1 MTDNIDR
8 ELEKY
13 LLKIGVDKNNV
24 KLVEDYNFQHPT
36 ARLYRDLKSKKR
48 FAVISALPRIDSN
61 KIEWRSEDNF
71 FLAANSAFKV
81 IVNNEAVDV
90 ARKDESSSWSPQ
102 VFLNGKEISP
112 ESRAPASLL
121 LDPENE
127 NYSHNVLEW
136 DYGICKRRLRLIEGA
151 VLEYYIFEQDPRGDV
166 VIKSN
171 LTGDL
176 KPASYYAIDDNDDE
190 LEGLEVIGNEKKI
203 PVGAFKDAVYPVTID
218 DSFLSSISDGYIKKE
233 HATYSTARD
242 GPGHTIVDDTDSFQV
257 GQWRSGGTPTYKIR
271 RGFLFFNTSLIP
283 ANAVIQSAVLSLYGK
298 GKWAQDGD
306 WDIVIQHTAYA
317 NIYPHDPLEL
327 IDYNRIRYSGNDG
340 SINTSD
346 FIITDYN
353 DIVLNSDGRSW
364 IKKGAGAKTKWA
376 LQSSKDIDGTA
387 PTAYNYVNIWS
398 AEKGNGYQPKLVV
411 EYYVGATRPLV
422 GGSLVSGNPLIGKG
436 LM

>member
-176 KPASYYAIDDNDDE
+176 KPASYYAIDNNDNE
-190 LEGLEVIGNEKKI
+190 LEGLEVIGDEKKI

-218 DSFLSSISDGYIKKE
+218 DSFLSSTSDGQIKKADASYLVARNSSSGTIE
-233 HATYSTARD
+233 DTTERFRVGDYYSGSAY
-242 GPGHTIVDDTDSFQV
+242 TIY
-257 GQWRSGGTPTYKIR
+257 RAY
-271 RGFLFFNTSLIP
+271 LFFNTSSIP
-283 ANAVIQSAVLSLYGK
+283 ADAVIKSAALSLYGK
-298 GKWAQDGD
+298 SKLIGD
-306 WDIVIQHTAYA
+306 SDFDIVVQHGDDTH
-317 NIYPHDPLEL
+317 PHDPLT
-327 IDYNRIRYSGNDG
+327 IYDYNKAYYEGNDG

-346 FIITDYN
+346 FITDGYN

-364 IKKGAGAKTKWA
+364 IKKGAGAKTKWC
-376 LQSSKDIDGTA
+376 LRSSKDISAT
-387 PTAYNYVNIWS
+387 PPIAYNYVNIWS
-398 AEKGNGYQPKLVV
+398 AEKGNYYQPKLVV

-436 LM
+436 LV